1 MHFENDTLLHGG
13 LFELP
18 SLSDERLQ
26 VSITS
31 VVWVNGTWLVTVT
44 IRFAQFEGTP
54 EIPKTFYVYF
64 LPEGASESE
73 KLKFAPILESR
84 IENGVASLSFNATE
98 NGTVAAKAEFAVGL
112 EPSFYTVTSNPVS
125 LICKWG
131 LCACLYLNVK
141 LYHVYLLSFSP
152 SLSVISGAR
161 P

>member
-1 MHFENDTLLHGG
+1 MIFCFTEACSY
-13 LFELP
+13 LP

-73 KLKFAPILESR
+73 RLKFAPILESK

-98 NGTVAAKAEFAVGL
+98 NGTVTAKAEFAVGL

-125 LICKWG
+125 LICKWTT
-131 LCACLYLNVK
+131 LC
-141 LYHVYLLSFSP
+141 LL
-152 SLSVISGAR
+152 VR
-161 P
+161 

>member
-1 MHFENDTLLHGG
+1 MIFCFTEACSY
-13 LFELP
+13 LP

-31 VVWVNGTWLVTVT
+31 VVWVNGTWSVTVT
-44 IRFAQFEGTP
+44 ISFTQFEGTP

-64 LPEGASESE
+64 LPENADSE

-98 NGTVAAKAEFAVGL
+98 NGTVTAKAEFAVGL

-125 LICKWG
+125 LICKWTT
-131 LCACLYLNVK
+131 LC
-141 LYHVYLLSFSP
+141 LL
-152 SLSVISGAR
+152 VR
-161 P
+161 

>member
-1 MHFENDTLLHGG
+1 MEACFY
-13 LFELP
+13 LP
-18 SLSDERLQ
+18 LSISPSDERLQ
-26 VSITS
+26 VFITS

-44 IRFAQFEGTP
+44 VMFTQFEGTP
-54 EIPKTFYVYF
+54 EVPKTFYVYL

-73 KLKFAPILESR
+73 KLKFAPILESK

-98 NGTVAAKAEFAVGL
+98 NGTVTAKAEFAVGL

-125 LICKWG
+125 LNCKWV

-141 LYHVYLLSFSP
+141 LCHVYLLSFSP

>member
-1 MHFENDTLLHGG
+1 MHFEHDTLLHRG

-73 KLKFAPILESR
+73 RLKFAPVLESG
-84 IENGVASLSFNATE
+84 IENGVASLSFNTTA
-98 NGTVAAKAEFAVGL
+98 NGTVTAEAEFRAG
-112 EPSFYTVTSNPVS
+112 PSSYTVTSNPVS
-125 LICKWG
+125 LICEWG
-131 LCACLYLNVK
+131 TLC
-141 LYHVYLLSFSP
+141 LL
-152 SLSVISGAR
+152 VC
-161 P
+161 